1 MTMNKHP
8 HWLAGPVSYSQSLN
22 YGGGSPQVDRVR
34 WEFVGVDGGGKFRR
48 WSLIYVVSERKFV
61 SNSILVSKWE
71 ASKSKEL
78 ADFYRPSAVLRSMLP
93 KGSIAK
99 AMEAMLKPEDV
110 AEVLALSITQ
120 R

>member
-1 MTMNKHP
+1 MDKQP
-8 HWLAGPVSYSQSLN
+8 HWIAGPVSYSQSVN
-22 YGGGSPQVDRVR
+22 FGGGSRNVERVR
-34 WEFVGVDGGGKFRR
+34 WEFVGADGVGNFRR
-48 WSLIYVVSERKFV
+48 WSLIYVVSDRKFV
-61 SNSILVSKWE
+61 SNAISVSKWE

-78 ADFYRPSAVLRSMLP
+78 ADFYRPLAVLRSMLP

-120 R
+120 M